1 MPPFPAYLQYTY
13 SCCRECLPFQFHC
26 LLCLPFQHICNTHIA
41 VVENA
46 SLSSSIA
53 YFAKTL
59 HCTKCWGHSR
69 TICTYINIAGIS
81 NLCSKWEP
89 VESHTLDFNAIA
101 CIKDSLSG
109 GERQL
114 SVAGADCYLAMLAR
128 QEKLCHGDRGSC
140 LLQEQIVTWPCWQG
154 RKTLLCHGDRL
165 SSKIWYGSAWV
176 KIGAGCSRWY
186 RHRLIILRVTKA
198 NNWLINN

>member
-1 MPPFPAYLQYTY
+1 MPPFPVPVPT
-13 SCCRECLPFQFHC
+13 LPR
-26 LLCLPFQHICNTHIA
+26 
-41 VVENA
+41 
-46 SLSSSIA
+46 
-53 YFAKTL
+53 L

-198 NNWLINN
+198 NNYLINN

>member
-1 MPPFPAYLQYTY
+1 MPPFPVP
-13 SCCRECLPFQFHC
+13 LPT
-26 LLCLPFQHICNTHIA
+26 LPR
-41 VVENA
+41 
-46 SLSSSIA
+46 
-53 YFAKTL
+53 L

-154 RKTLLCHGDRL
+154 RKNSAMETEAVVCCRSRLLLGHAGKVGKLC
-165 SSKIWYGSAWV
+165 SAMETDSV
-176 KIGAGCSRWY
+176 QKFDMAVLG
-186 RHRLIILRVTKA
+186 LR
-198 NNWLINN
+198 

>member
-114 SVAGADCYLAMLAR
+114 SVAGADCYLAMR
-128 QEKLCHGDRGSC
+128 
-140 LLQEQIVTWPCWQG
+140 QG
-154 RKTLLCHGDRL
+154 RKNSAMETEAVVCCRSRLLLGHAGKVGKLC
-165 SSKIWYGSAWV
+165 SAMETDSV
-176 KIGAGCSRWY
+176 QKFDMAVLG
-186 RHRLIILRVTKA
+186 LR
-198 NNWLINN
+198 

>member
-1 MPPFPAYLQYTY
+1 MSPFPVPLPTLPPFPAYLQYTY

-26 LLCLPFQHICNTHIA
+26 LLCQ
-41 VVENA
+41 E
-46 SLSSSIA
+46 
-53 YFAKTL
+53 L

-198 NNWLINN
+198 ND